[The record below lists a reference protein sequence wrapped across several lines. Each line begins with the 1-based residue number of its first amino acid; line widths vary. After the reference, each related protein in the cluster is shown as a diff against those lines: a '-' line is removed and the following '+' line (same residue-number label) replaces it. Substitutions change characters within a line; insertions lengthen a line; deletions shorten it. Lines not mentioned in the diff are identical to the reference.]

1 MRRKGDDEM
10 EKWARAKYQPNLP
23 LGENGTRV
31 TACAQ
36 HRQLAREAAAEGMV
50 LLKNEQE
57 LLPLPPGTKAALF
70 GKATFDYVPGGG
82 GSGEVHAAY
91 NRNLY
96 DGLRQKADKLTLF
109 EPLADFYRQEVCR
122 QLAEG
127 AVPGMTVEPE
137 IPQALLQAA
146 ARSAEVA
153 VVSLCRF
160 SGEGWDRLSVN
171 SATADPLWDNIST
184 PARLAAE
191 RFENGDFYLTQGEK
205 TMLRAVA
212 RHFSKVVVVVNAG
225 GAMDTAWFRDDPAV
239 QAVLLAWAGGMEGG
253 LAAADLLV
261 GDANPS
267 GKLADTLAACLEDYP
282 STASFHASEAYVD
295 YEEDIYVGYRY
306 FETMARNRVNYPFGF
321 GLSYTTF
328 AVTPGVL
335 QAARGEITV
344 EAAVTNTGRRAGKE
358 VVQLY
363 FSAPQGKLG
372 KPARQLAAFAKTVLL
387 QPGQTQCLTL
397 RFPLAAM
404 ASFDDLGKVC
414 KTAWV
419 LEAGTY
425 RFYLGTDV
433 RRASLLPQVY
443 SCEEDR
449 VLGQLEAKLLPTSLP
464 RRMLADGSF
473 EPLPTSEAPTAP
485 ENFLTPL
492 SREEMEGFAPAVK
505 AQERC
510 LCMRPCKEGAITLQD
525 VAQGRAGLDDFM
537 TQLSQEELADLV
549 GGQPNTGVA
558 ITFGLGNL
566 PRYGVPSIMTADG
579 PAGLRVAPE
588 TGVCTTAWPCATL
601 LACTWDETLVA
612 RVGAAGAREV
622 KENNLGVW
630 LTPAVNL
637 HRSPLCGRNFEYYSE
652 DPLLAGKLGA
662 AMVRGIQSQHIAAC
676 LKHLAFNNKETNRKH
691 SDSRVSQRAARE
703 LYLRPFEI
711 VVRQADPWM
720 VMSSYNL
727 VNGCRCAES
736 RELLEDILRGEWG
749 FAGLVTT
756 DWWAHSEQYLELKAG
771 NDLKM
776 GCGYPDRV
784 LKALQAGKLDRETLR
799 RSARRVLELIL
810 KID

>member
-1 MRRKGDDEM
+1 M
-10 EKWARAKYQPNLP
+10 ERWARASYQPNLP
-23 LGENGTRV
+23 LGENGARV

-36 HRQLAREAAAEGMV
+36 HRQLAREAAAQGMV
-50 LLKNEQE
+50 LLKNEQK

-82 GSGEVHAAY
+82 GSGEVHTAY
-91 NRNLY
+91 SRNLY

-109 EPLADFYRQEVCR
+109 EPLADFYRREVGR

-127 AVPGMTVEPE
+127 AVPGLTVEPRL
-137 IPQALLQAA
+137 PQDLLEAA
-146 ARSAEVA
+146 ARFADVA

-160 SGEGWDRLSVN
+160 SGEGWDRMSVN
-171 SATADPLWDNIST
+171 TAAADPLWDNIST
-184 PARLAAE
+184 PARLAE
-191 RFENGDFYLTQGEK
+191 KLFEKGDFCLTQGEK
-205 TMLRAVA
+205 TMIEAVS
-212 RHFSKVVVVVNAG
+212 RHFAKVAVVVNAG
-225 GAMDTAWFRDDPAV
+225 GAMDTTWFRGAPGI
-239 QAVLLAWAGGMEGG
+239 QAVLLAWAGGLEGG

-261 GDANPS
+261 GDVNPS
-267 GKLADTLAACLEDYP
+267 GKLADTLAAALEDYP
-282 STASFHASEAYVD
+282 STASFHASEAHVD

-306 FETMARNRVNYPFGF
+306 FETLARDRVNYPFGF

-328 AVTPGVL
+328 AVAPGTL
-335 QAARGEITV
+335 QAACGEITV
-344 EAAVTNTGRRAGKE
+344 ETAVTNTGCRAGKE

-372 KPARQLAAFAKTVLL
+372 KPARQLAAFAKTALL
-387 QPGQTQCLTL
+387 QPGQTQRLTL

-414 KTAWV
+414 QNAWV

-425 RFYLGTDV
+425 HFYLGTDV
-433 RRASLLPQVY
+433 RRASPLAQTY
-443 SCEEDR
+443 SCEEDC
-449 VLGQLEAKLLPTSLP
+449 VLRRMAARLVPTKLP
-464 RRMLADGSF
+464 RRMLANGGL
-473 EPLPTSEAPTAP
+473 EPLPTSGARTAP
-485 ENFLTPL
+485 ENFLPPL
-492 SREEMEGFAPAVK
+492 SPGEMEGFAPAVK
-505 AQERC
+505 ARERH
-510 LCMRPCKEGAITLQD
+510 LCMRPCKEGAVTLRD
-525 VAQGRAGLDDFM
+525 VAEGAAGLEAFM
-537 TQLSQEELADLV
+537 AQLTDEELADLV
-549 GGQPNTGVA
+549 SGQPNTGVA
-558 ITFGLGNL
+558 LTFGLGNL
-566 PRYGVPSIMTADG
+566 PEYGVPAIMTADG

-588 TGVCTTAWPCATL
+588 TGVCATAWPCATL
-601 LACTWDETLVA
+601 LACTWDEALAA

-676 LKHLAFNNKETNRKH
+676 PKHLAFNNKETGRKH

-711 VVRQADPWM
+711 IVRQAAPWM

-736 RELLEDILRGEWG
+736 RELLQEILRDEWG

-756 DWWAHSEQYLELKAG
+756 DWWAHSEQYLELNAG

-784 LKALQAGKLDRETLR
+784 LKALHAGQLDKVTLR